1 MQDVKIVDIDNV
13 QWNMK
18 DQEAR
23 NEIITLKTKTTI
35 KITKKI
41 NKETIKMNLVE
52 INDEKFI
59 QLHIDELQW
68 SGVIGETIATFVQDF
83 NLPIV
88 LRCLISLGFTDGAGR
103 YIADL
108 DILQNGEIKIYPL
121 SENQIIGTLKAAK
134 LYGDAFI
141 RVQY

>member
-13 QWNMK
+13 QWNIK

-23 NEIITLKTKTTI
+23 NKITELEEKTTV
-35 KITKKI
+35 KVTKKI
-41 NKETIKMNLVE
+41 DQEKFKMNLVE
-52 INDEKFI
+52 INNDKFL
-59 QLHIDELQW
+59 QLHLTGLEW

-88 LRCLISLGFTDGAGR
+88 IRCIIGMDFVDGTGR
-103 YIADL
+103 YIAGL
-108 DILQNGEIKIYPL
+108 DIQQNGEIKIYP
-121 SENQIIGTLKAAK
+121 SDKNQMIGTFKAGK

>member
-1 MQDVKIVDIDNV
+1 MAEVKIVDIDGS

-18 DQEAR
+18 DQVAR
-23 NEIITLKTKTTI
+23 DKIAELETKTTI

-41 NKETIKMNLVE
+41 DKETIKMNLIE
-52 INDEKFI
+52 INGEKFI
-59 QLHIDELQW
+59 QLHFNGLRW

-88 LRCLISLGFTDGAGR
+88 IRCIIGMDFADGTGR

-108 DILQNGEIKIYPL
+108 DIQQNGEIKIYPFDK
-121 SENQIIGTLKAAK
+121 NQITGTFKAAN

>member
-1 MQDVKIVDIDNV
+1 MADVKIIDIDNV

-23 NEIITLKTKTTI
+23 NKIITLETKTNI

-41 NKETIKMNLVE
+41 DKETIKMNLVE

-59 QLHIDELQW
+59 QLHINALPW

-83 NLPIV
+83 NLQIII
-88 LRCLISLGFTDGAGR
+88 RCLISMNFEDSTGR
-103 YIADL
+103 YIANL
-108 DILQNGEIKIYPL
+108 DIQQNGEIKIYP
-121 SENQIIGTLKAAK
+121 SEKNQIVGTFKAAK

>member
-1 MQDVKIVDIDNV
+1 MADVKIVDIDNV
-13 QWNMK
+13 QWNIK

-23 NEIITLKTKTTI
+23 DKIITLETKTTI

-41 NKETIKMNLVE
+41 DSETIKMNLVE

-59 QLHIDELQW
+59 QFHINAFPW

-83 NLPIV
+83 NLSIV
-88 LRCLISLGFTDGAGR
+88 LRCLIGMDFADGTGR
-103 YIADL
+103 YIAGL
-108 DILQNGEIKIYPL
+108 DIQQNGEIKIYP
-121 SENQIIGTLKAAK
+121 SDKNQITGTFKAAR

-141 RVQY
+141 RIQY

>member
-1 MQDVKIVDIDNV
+1 MADVKIIDIDNE

-23 NEIITLKTKTTI
+23 NKIITLETKTTI

-41 NKETIKMNLVE
+41 DKETIKMNLVE

-59 QLHIDELQW
+59 QFHIDALPW

-83 NLPIV
+83 NLPV
-88 LRCLISLGFTDGAGR
+88 LLRCLIGMDFTDGTGR
-103 YIADL
+103 YIAGL
-108 DILQNGEIKIYPL
+108 DIQQNGEIKIYP
-121 SENQIIGTLKAAK
+121 SEKNQMIGTFKAAR